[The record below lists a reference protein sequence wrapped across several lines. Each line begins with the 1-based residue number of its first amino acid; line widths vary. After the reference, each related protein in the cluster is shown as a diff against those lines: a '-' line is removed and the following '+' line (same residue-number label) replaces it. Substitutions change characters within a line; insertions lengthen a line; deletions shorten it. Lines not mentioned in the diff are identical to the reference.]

1 MKEYYGR
8 EESRRVNQNEKTD
21 RGENGKAQSGKEDN
35 YVFID
40 EKYKTYF
47 DNISDIFEDK
57 VEYILKK
64 HFKKNE
70 PTNKNKLLCLN
81 VCVLWQKRFLVLL
94 SKCLNEFE
102 AYRKRHELKDDEKG
116 ENAAEEGGKKQESS
130 EEPDKG
136 SNEHGEDKNQPDGN
150 NQWTEELKSFIKNVK
165 IVDKESIEVVYDVN
179 EVSDD
184 CRPCAQLTSDQ
195 IYYLLVESKKRE
207 NDLKKN
213 IFTFLKYLPLFIKC
227 IENKS
232 LIEKS
237 ILESKLLL
245 NDGHGSNP
253 NEEEVPR
260 SGEVHVNVM
269 NPSQENI
276 SPMEIQNKLDE
287 IVHFD
292 CNLSENLETIFK
304 TGIGMVDMTNGKKFC
319 TRGMDTL
326 AGSAQDGNDAA
337 KQTMNGMENHQ
348 EEQPQQG
355 AESRDDY
362 FQHNA
367 TFNNLA
373 DLSKNFFN
381 KKNNNSLILPLSKI
395 NDLSLI
401 NNISTRSNKD
411 GKEEQSESEGA
422 FYIYKNSM
430 DKLNLY
436 GVDLLINLNNKL
448 IYKVNHIYSLI
459 QFYSMLAKDVFNEG

>member
-1 MKEYYGR
+1 MEYYRG
-8 EESRRVNQNEKTD
+8 EKSRWVNQHD
-21 RGENGKAQSGKEDN
+21 RSKVQSSKEDN

-40 EKYKTYF
+40 EKYKNYF
-47 DNISDIFEDK
+47 DHISDIFEDK

-94 SKCLNEFE
+94 SRSLNEFE
-102 AYRKRHELKDDEKG
+102 AYRKKHELKDDEKG
-116 ENAAEEGGKKQESS
+116 RHVGEGGGQKHHTV
-130 EEPDKG
+130 EEPGKG
-136 SNEHGEDKNQPDGN
+136 ANEIGEDGNEKDGN
-150 NQWTEELKSFIKNVK
+150 KQCTEELKSFIKNVK
-165 IVDKESIEVVYDVN
+165 VVDNQSIEVVYDAN
-179 EVSDD
+179 DLSDD
-184 CRPCAQLTSDQ
+184 GRPCAQLTTDE
-195 IYYLLVESKKRE
+195 IYYLLVESKKSE

-245 NDGHGSNP
+245 NDTHGNNP
-253 NEEEVPR
+253 NEEEVPH
-260 SGEVHVNVM
+260 SDEVHVNV
-269 NPSQENI
+269 NPSPQENL
-276 SPMEIQNKLDE
+276 SPIEIQNKLDE

-292 CNLSENLETIFK
+292 CNLSENLESIFK
-304 TGIGMVDMTNGKKFC
+304 SGVGILDVTNGKKFC
-319 TRGMDTL
+319 TGGMDTL
-326 AGSAQDGNDAA
+326 GCTHGGDDAV
-337 KQTMNGMENHQ
+337 KESMNGMENRK
-348 EEQPQQG
+348 EQD
-355 AESRDDY
+355 AETRDEY
-362 FQHNA
+362 FQQHA
-367 TFNNLA
+367 TFNSLA
-373 DLSKNFFN
+373 DVSKNFFS
-381 KKNNNSLILPLSKI
+381 KKNNSSLILPLSKI

-401 NNISTRSNKD
+401 NNISTRSNHD
-411 GKEEQSESEGA
+411 MKEEHSESEAA

-436 GVDLLINLNNKL
+436 GMDLLINLNNKL
-448 IYKVNHIYSLI
+448 IYKINHIYSLI

>member
-8 EESRRVNQNEKTD
+8 EKNRWVNQNGTKSI
-21 RGENGKAQSGKEDN
+21 AQSSNVQMSKEDN

-40 EKYKTYF
+40 EKYKSYF
-47 DNISDIFEDK
+47 DNISDLFEDK

-94 SKCLNEFE
+94 SRCLNEFE
-102 AYRKRHELKDDEKG
+102 AYRKRNELKDDEKG
-116 ENAAEEGGKKQESS
+116 LNVAEAGGKKQPTCEESGKGTNES
-130 EEPDKG
+130 GEET
-136 SNEHGEDKNQPDGN
+136 NQTDTN
-150 NQWTEELKSFIKNVK
+150 NQSAEELKSFIKNVK
-165 IVDKESIEVVYDVN
+165 IVDQESIEVVYDAN
-179 EVSDD
+179 ELSDD
-184 CRPCAQLTSDQ
+184 GRPCAQLTTDE
-195 IYYLLVESKKRE
+195 IYYLLVESKKSE

-237 ILESKLLL
+237 ILEAKLLL
-245 NDGHGSNP
+245 NDPNGGNL
-253 NEEEVPR
+253 NEEEVPH
-260 SGEVHVNVM
+260 SDEVNV
-269 NPSQENI
+269 NVNHKQENL
-276 SPMEIQNKLDE
+276 SPMDIQNKLDE

-304 TGIGMVDMTNGKKFC
+304 AGVGIIDMTGGKKFC
-319 TRGMDTL
+319 TGGMDTL
-326 AGSAQDGNDAA
+326 GGTHGGNDST
-337 KQTMNGMENHQ
+337 KQTTNRMENEQSQ
-348 EEQPQQG
+348 EQQQEQDAETADEYLQQ
-355 AESRDDY
+355 
-362 FQHNA
+362 QA

-373 DLSKNFFN
+373 DVSKNFFN

-401 NNISTRSNKD
+401 NNISTRSNND
-411 GKEEQSESEGA
+411 AKEEHSESEAA